1 MSELRLER
9 EGAARHRH
17 PDAAPSSTRLP
28 APCSTG
34 FWRAADELERDEACR
49 VVILT
54 GEGTRPSA
62 PAPTSPNGVADAA
75 GVRAPLGRR
84 GPSRVRPLGT
94 AAPAGDRHA
103 QWIAFGGGLELAAT
117 ADYRLAEAHA
127 RVGLPESQVGIVPGW
142 SGTQRLVRRAGA
154 PAVKRLVL
162 TGEPVDAAEALRA
175 RPGRRG
181 RGQRRGYGPR
191 PGARRH
197 MAQRAPVAMQTAK
210 LLVNAA
216 EGEEASAAIEVL
228 AGALAAGTAD
238 AREGVQAF
246 RDKRAPSVR
255 GQVRAADLPGWPMT
269 RLLWTVARAMR
280 PQHGRE
286 AAEATRST
294 AVRH

>member
-9 EGAARHRH
+9 EGAVAIVTLTR
-17 PDAAPSSTRLP
+17 AAKLNALTRAMLDGLL
-28 APCSTG
+28 A
-34 FWRAADELERDEACR
+34 AADELERDESCR

-54 GEGTRPSA
+54 GDGTKA
-62 PAPTSPNGVADAA
+62 FCAGADIAEWGA
-75 GVRAPLGRR
+75 LTPLEFGRR
-84 GPSRVRPLGT
+84 WVGEGHRLF
-94 AAPAGDRHA
+94 DRWA
-103 QWIAFGGGLELAAT
+103 RLRQPVIAMLNGIAFGGGLELAAT

-162 TGEPVDAAEALRA
+162 TGEPVDAAEALRLGLVDEVMASGDGMA
-175 RPGRRG
+175 R
-181 RGQRRGYGPR
+181 
-191 PGARRH
+191 ARALAAT
-197 MAQRAPVAMQTAK
+197 MAQRAPVALQTAK

-246 RDKRAPSVR
+246 RDKRTPVFE
-255 GQVRAADLPGWPMT
+255 
-269 RLLWTVARAMR
+269 
-280 PQHGRE
+280 GR
-286 AAEATRST
+286 
-294 AVRH
+294 

>member
-9 EGAARHRH
+9 EGAVAIVTLTR
-17 PDAAPSSTRLP
+17 AAKLNALTRAMLDGLL
-28 APCSTG
+28 A
-34 FWRAADELERDEACR
+34 AADELERDDACR

-54 GEGTRPSA
+54 GDGTKA
-62 PAPTSPNGVADAA
+62 FCAGADIAEWGA
-75 GVRAPLGRR
+75 LTPLEFGRR
-84 GPSRVRPLGT
+84 WVGEGHRLF
-94 AAPAGDRHA
+94 DRWA
-103 QWIAFGGGLELAAT
+103 RLRQPVIAMLNGIAFGGGLELAAT

-162 TGEPVDAAEALRA
+162 TGEPVDAAEALRLGLVDEVVASGDGMA
-175 RPGRRG
+175 R
-181 RGQRRGYGPR
+181 
-191 PGARRH
+191 ARALAAT
-197 MAQRAPVAMQTAK
+197 MAQRAPVALQTAK

-246 RDKRAPSVR
+246 RDKRKPVFE
-255 GQVRAADLPGWPMT
+255 
-269 RLLWTVARAMR
+269 
-280 PQHGRE
+280 GR
-286 AAEATRST
+286 
-294 AVRH
+294 

>member
-9 EGAARHRH
+9 EGAVAIVTLTR
-17 PDAAPSSTRLP
+17 AAKLNALTRAMLDGLL
-28 APCSTG
+28 A
-34 FWRAADELERDEACR
+34 AADELERDEACR

-54 GEGTRPSA
+54 GDGA
-62 PAPTSPNGVADAA
+62 KAFCAGADIAEWGA
-75 GVRAPLGRR
+75 LTPLEFGRR
-84 GPSRVRPLGT
+84 WVGEGHRLF
-94 AAPAGDRHA
+94 DRWA
-103 QWIAFGGGLELAAT
+103 RLRQPVIAMLNGIAFGGGLELAAT

-162 TGEPVDAAEALRA
+162 TGEPVDAAEALRLGLVDEVVASGDGMA
-175 RPGRRG
+175 R
-181 RGQRRGYGPR
+181 
-191 PGARRH
+191 ARALAAT
-197 MAQRAPVAMQTAK
+197 MAQRAPVALQTAK

-246 RDKRAPSVR
+246 RDKRTPVFE
-255 GQVRAADLPGWPMT
+255 
-269 RLLWTVARAMR
+269 
-280 PQHGRE
+280 GR
-286 AAEATRST
+286 
-294 AVRH
+294 